1 MSFDLTRRRFIAA
14 GGAAAAALPFAGSQA
29 FSQGAWPNKPI
40 KIIAG
45 FPAGGQT
52 DLFSRSYG
60 EYVSRQVGQPVLVE
74 NKTGAGGSVAAI
86 EVKRSPPDGY
96 TLMITNTATIM
107 TNRALM
113 KDIAYD
119 VAKDFEMISMMP
131 SGSLPLVASEK
142 SGAKNLQEFIAYAKK
157 TPKVSVGTYAA
168 GSFAHIVIAEL
179 NKQYGLNM
187 EAVHYRGEAPMW
199 ADLAGQSIDAAIGG
213 YQAAQAVLQT
223 GKGRAVAVSR
233 KRIAVLPGVA
243 TFQEQGATSRA
254 FGLMTFQGCFAPA
267 GTPMEIVKKLSDL
280 FVAGGKSEKI
290 QEMLKSQG
298 LDEAAMPMEVSRKIY
313 SDEAP
318 VWFDLVSSLGL
329 TPT

>member
-187 EAVHYRGEAPMW
+187 EAVHYRGEARCGPISQVSRSM
-199 ADLAGQSIDAAIGG
+199 LPSAAIRRRRRCCR
-213 YQAAQAVLQT
+213 QVRDVPSRSHASASPCC
-223 GKGRAVAVSR
+223 RAWQHSR
-233 KRIAVLPGVA
+233 
-243 TFQEQGATSRA
+243 SRA
-254 FGLMTFQGCFAPA
+254 RPRG
-267 GTPMEIVKKLSDL
+267 LSD
-280 FVAGGKSEKI
+280 
-290 QEMLKSQG
+290 
-298 LDEAAMPMEVSRKIY
+298 
-313 SDEAP
+313 
-318 VWFDLVSSLGL
+318 
-329 TPT
+329 